1 MTGAAALLLAGC
13 SGQDVSGR
21 DVAEA
26 DGGAPAVERAE
37 AVRPASTLEK
47 AAQAEADTRRRERE
61 PRIPALSSIAEPRL
75 TSVPVTDTMDV
86 LTGPGGNV
94 AVLYGEEGAL
104 LVDDKFA
111 EDADEILAR
120 VGQRGNALPLYVLNT
135 HYHGD
140 HTGSNARMKAVGAL
154 VVAQEG
160 ARDLITRDI
169 ENELFGRTVEARP
182 QDAPQLTFTE
192 GMTLDFA
199 GETVRLIYVPN
210 AHTGGDSLI
219 HFEGSDVLHM
229 GDNFFNGMFPY
240 IDIDSG
246 GSLEG
251 MIAAQGA
258 GVRLSDA
265 DTVVIPGHGPVT
277 DRSGL
282 EESYDRLV
290 DIRDRMQAR
299 IDAGDTLEEILEAD
313 IYADYGMDG
322 GFINNERMARI
333 AYRSLSESQP

>member
-13 SGQDVSGR
+13 SGQSVDEGASP
-21 DVAEA
+21 AET
-26 DGGAPAVERAE
+26 AE
-37 AVRPASTLEK
+37 TVRPAPTLEET
-47 AAQAEADTRRRERE
+47 ARAEADTRQQARE

-86 LTGPGGNV
+86 LMGPGGNV

-120 VGQRGNALPLYVLNT
+120 VGQRGDALPLYVLNT

-199 GETVRLIYVPN
+199 GETVRLIHVPN

-251 MIAAQGA
+251 MIAAQGT

-265 DTVVIPGHGPVT
+265 DTVVIPGHGPIT

-299 IDAGDTLEEILEAD
+299 IDAGDTLEEVLEAD